1 MPLAFFV
8 KYSPKP
14 EHFLQFVIHPEAMK
28 NNGMWNDQI
37 NLEAISGIEVWPST
51 ISTIVMPLAISI
63 HWFLSCTINHA
74 LLQGPSSIK
83 DSLPFLSASIN
94 LRRF

>member
-37 NLEAISGIEVWPST
+37 NLEAISGIEVWPS
-51 ISTIVMPLAISI
+51 IIIMIVMPWRYPSI
-63 HWFLSCTINHA
+63 GFFLV
-74 LLQGPSSIK
+74 P
-83 DSLPFLSASIN
+83 
-94 LRRF
+94 